1 MGTRTTLIQSNI
13 PEVRWASDVD
23 AQLRW
28 YALYTC
34 ANHEKKAAKEIFR
47 RGLDSFLPVYKTT
60 RRWSDRRVQ
69 IEMPLFP
76 GYVFVHLA
84 LCDRLKALQVPGVVR
99 LVGFSGLPAA
109 LPDEQIDT
117 LRAGLDEVRAQP
129 HPLLT
134 AGKRVRIKRGPLAGM
149 QGILLRRKGKFRLVI
164 SISVI
169 QRAIAV
175 DVDIVDVEPE
185 G

>member
-1 MGTRTTLIQSNI
+1 MVTRAGAIQTSI
-13 PEVRWASDVD
+13 SEVRWTSDVD
-23 AQLRW
+23 VQLRW

-34 ANHEKKAAKEIFR
+34 ANHEKKAAKEISR
-47 RGLDSFLPVYKTT
+47 RGIESFLPVYKTT

-84 LCDRLKALQVPGVVR
+84 LCDRLKALLVPGVVR
-99 LVGFSGLPAA
+99 LVGFGGLPTA
-109 LPDEQIDT
+109 LPDEQMET
-117 LRAGLDEVRAQP
+117 LRAGLDGVRAQP

-134 AGKRVRIKRGPLAGM
+134 VGKRVRIKRGPLAGM
-149 QGILLRRKGKFRLVI
+149 HGILLRRKGKFRLVI

-169 QRAIAV
+169 QRAMAV
-175 DVDIVDVEPE
+175 DVDFVDVEPE